1 MSLGTEIKI
10 TRLRQQLKSKELAER
25 LGITPT
31 YMSEIENDK
40 ASGLTLDLFVRLC
53 EALATPPNDL
63 LQCQVK
69 D

>member
-10 TRLRQQLKSKELAER
+10 TRLRQELKSKELAER
-25 LGITPT
+25 LGITKA

-53 EALATPPNDL
+53 EALETTPNNL
-63 LQCQVK
+63 LQYQAK